1 MVELQPAAK
10 PPSWLP
16 EGAAVVARPEGAAAV
31 ARPEVLRV
39 VAPEGAAVVA
49 RPEARREASR
59 REAAWEASREAA
71 MVRREA
77 AAVLPMMTMAS
88 VQCWSLVQ
96 MTMAQARWQATPCWL
111 LVAVQVV
118 AVQVAV
124 PLVGGPL
131 REVAMV
137 M

>member
-1 MVELQPAAK
+1 MAQ
-10 PPSWLP
+10 
-16 EGAAVVARPEGAAAV
+16 REGAAAV
-31 ARPEVLRV
+31 ARLEARREAALRV
-39 VAPEGAAVVA
+39 VAAAVA

-118 AVQVAV
+118 AVALMVAV
-124 PLVGGPL
+124 VVAVRRLGKSLDWRACPKRSGGRSCRL
-131 REVAMV
+131 
-137 M
+137 